1 MNRKGQFQPGH
12 SGNPAG
18 KPKGARDK
26 RTVLRKLME
35 PHSEALVQKAVDMAL
50 EGDTTALRLCL
61 ERIVPALRSQDMPV
75 NLGSLKGSL
84 SEQAGKI
91 NQAMAGGKIT
101 PADASSVLS
110 ALTSQAKIQEFDELE
125 RRIAKLEARQ

>member
-1 MNRKGQFQPGH
+1 
-12 SGNPAG
+12 
-18 KPKGARDK
+18 
-26 RTVLRKLME
+26 
-35 PHSEALVQKAVDMAL
+35 
-50 EGDTTALRLCL
+50 LCL

-84 SEQAGKI
+84 SEQARKI

-101 PADASSVLS
+101 PSDASSVLS

-125 RRIAKLEARQ
+125 QRIAKLEARQ

>member
-1 MNRKGQFQPGH
+1 VNRKGQFQPGH

-26 RTVLRKLME
+26 RTALRKLLE
-35 PHSEALVQKAVDMAL
+35 PHSERLIQKAVDMAL

-84 SEQAGKI
+84 SEQAGQI
-91 NQAMAGGKIT
+91 NQAMAGGRIT

-125 RRIAKLEARQ
+125 KRIAKLEARQ